1 MATEGIDLKFE
12 EEAIQEMAR
21 IAVEVNKKTEN
32 IGARRLHTLMER
44 LLEDIL
50 FDAPDMQDKKKII
63 DKHYVEEK
71 LKDIKDDEDLSR
83 YIL

>member
-1 MATEGIDLKFE
+1 
-12 EEAIQEMAR
+12 
-21 IAVEVNKKTEN
+21 
-32 IGARRLHTLMER
+32 MER

-50 FDAPDMQDKKKII
+50 FDAPDMKPERIVI
-63 DKHYVEEK
+63 DKTYVEDR

>member
-1 MATEGIDLKFE
+1 MAE
-12 EEAIQEMAR
+12 
-21 IAVEVNKKTEN
+21 EVNDRTEN

-50 FDAPDMQDKKKII
+50 FDAPDMKTKRIVI
-63 DKHYVEEK
+63 DKTYVEDR
-71 LKDIKDDEDLSR
+71 LKDIKDNEDLSR

>member
-1 MATEGIDLKFE
+1 
-12 EEAIQEMAR
+12 
-21 IAVEVNKKTEN
+21 
-32 IGARRLHTLMER
+32 MEH

-50 FDAPDMQDKKKII
+50 FDAPDQTEKRIVVNAEFVK
-63 DKHYVEEK
+63 EK